1 MAVMAVMTTADGR
14 EQGGRGRGFH
24 ALLLGLLVALVQL
37 TGCSAGGDAAVPESG
52 SAQRARLLT
61 AEQYR
66 NSIAAVFGA
75 DIADSVLSPMPPL
88 SRTAGLRA
96 NGAAAVGLTSDQLSQ
111 IQRSAAAIAA
121 KVVDET
127 HRGFLLPCRPVD
139 AGAADAACAEAFL
152 REAGRLL
159 QRRPLAE
166 ERLAALVDGAG
177 RAAEETGE
185 FYTGLALALEAL
197 LISPEFLFIA
207 DRSEPDPA
215 RPGGQRLDGYA
226 LASRLSFFLW
236 NGPPDAAL
244 LEAAASG
251 ALHGDEGLAQAVE
264 RMLASSRL
272 EMGMRAFFDDMLAF
286 DAFDSLAKDPMV
298 YPRVTGST
306 LAQAREQT
314 LRTIV
319 DHVLVRDLD
328 YRDLFTTRRT
338 FLSPALAVVY
348 GLPAEPGWAP
358 HEFGEESP
366 RIGLLTQVS
375 FLAVHSHAVRSSPT
389 LRGKALR
396 EELLCQKVPDPP
408 PNVDFST
415 LEENEHAKT
424 ARERLDAHNSN
435 PSCAGCHLVTDPMGL
450 ALEHFDGAGQ
460 YRATENGAAL
470 DTAGELDGVFYDG
483 VEGLAEALR
492 NHPKL
497 PACLVNRVYD
507 WGTGGPPSPV
517 YDRDTLARLE
527 ERFAEDGYRLRGLL
541 ETLAT
546 SPAFRTLRP
555 AAEPVK
561 LPHEPPPTAPARIS
575 EAQLALRETGA
586 TR

>member
-1 MAVMAVMTTADGR
+1 MTAMTAISVPGR
-14 EQGGRGRGFH
+14 VGQGARGRGLR
-24 ALLLGLLVALVQL
+24 AGLLGLLAALVLL
-37 TGCSAGGDAAVPESG
+37 TGCSDSGGGGAPEAG

-121 KVVDET
+121 KVVDEA
-127 HRGFLLPCRPVD
+127 HRDFLLPCRPADV
-139 AGAADAACAEAFL
+139 AAADAACAEAFL

-166 ERLAALVDGAG
+166 DRLSALVAGAG
-177 RAAEETGE
+177 RAAEETGD

-197 LISPEFLFIA
+197 LISPEFLFLA
-207 DRSEPDPA
+207 DHGEPDPA
-215 RPGGQRLDGYA
+215 RPGGRRLDGYA

-236 NGPPDAAL
+236 NGPPDSRL
-244 LEAAASG
+244 LDAAASG
-251 ALHGDEGLAQAVE
+251 ALHSEAGLREAVS

-272 EMGMRAFFDDMLAF
+272 ESGMRAFFDDMLAF

-328 YRDLFTTRRT
+328 YRDLFTTRRS

-348 GLPAEPGWAP
+348 GLPAEPGWTP
-358 HEFGEESP
+358 HEFAEDSP

-389 LRGKALR
+389 QRGKALR
-396 EELLCQKVPDPP
+396 EEFLCQVVPDPP
-408 PNVDFST
+408 PNVDFSS
-415 LEENEHAKT
+415 LEENAHAKT
-424 ARERLDAHNSN
+424 ARERLAAHNSN

-460 YRATENGAAL
+460 YRETENGAPL

-497 PACLVNRVYD
+497 PACLVNRVYA

-517 YDRDTLARLE
+517 HDRATLAWLE

-555 AAEPVK
+555 ATEPVK
-561 LPHEPPPTAPARIS
+561 LEHEPPPTAPARIS
-575 EAQLALRETGA
+575 EAQLALRDTGA

>member
-1 MAVMAVMTTADGR
+1 MAMTGR
-14 EQGGRGRGFH
+14 RKRGGCGRGLH
-24 ALLLGLLVALVQL
+24 AAVLGLLGALVL
-37 TGCSAGGDAAVPESG
+37 LAGCSEGGDRAMPDSG

-66 NSIAAVFGA
+66 NSIATVFGA

-121 KVVDET
+121 RVVDET
-127 HRGFLLPCRPVD
+127 HRGFLLPCRPAD
-139 AGAADAACAEAFL
+139 AGAADAACARMFL

-159 QRRPLAE
+159 QRRPLAD

-236 NGPPDAAL
+236 NGPPDDAL
-244 LEAAASG
+244 LQAAASG
-251 ALHGDEGLAQAVE
+251 ALHSEEGLRQAVE

-272 EMGMRAFFDDMLAF
+272 ETGMRAFFDDMLAF

-314 LRTIV
+314 LRTII

-348 GLPAEPGWAP
+348 GLPAQPGWTP
-358 HEFGEESP
+358 HEFSADSP

-389 LRGKALR
+389 QRGKALR

-408 PNVDFST
+408 PNVDFSA

-497 PACLVNRVYD
+497 PACLVDRVYA
-507 WGTGGPPSPV
+507 WGTGGPASPV
-517 YDRDTLARLE
+517 HDRATLAWLE
-527 ERFAEDGYRLRGLL
+527 DRFAEGGYRLRGLL

-561 LPHEPPPTAPARIS
+561 LPREPPPTAPARIT
-575 EAQLALRETGA
+575 EAQLALRDTGA

>member
-1 MAVMAVMTTADGR
+1 MAVMPGAERAGR
-14 EQGGRGRGFH
+14 GGRAGRRFH
-24 ALLLGLLVALVQL
+24 AVLLGLLGALAL
-37 TGCSAGGDAAVPESG
+37 LAGCSDGGDAALPDGG

-121 KVVDET
+121 KVVDEM
-127 HRGFLLPCRPVD
+127 HRGFLLPCRPAD
-139 AGAADAACAEAFL
+139 AGAADAACAEVFL

-159 QRRPLAE
+159 QRRPLAD
-166 ERLAALVDGAG
+166 ERLAALVAGAG

-197 LISPEFLFIA
+197 LISPEFLFIV

-236 NGPPDAAL
+236 NGPPDNAL

-251 ALHGDEGLAQAVE
+251 ALHSEAGLRQAVE

-272 EMGMRAFFDDMLAF
+272 ETGMRAFFDDMLAF
-286 DAFDSLAKDPMV
+286 DAFDSLAKDPVV

-314 LRTIV
+314 LRTII
-319 DHVLVRDLD
+319 DHLLVRDLD

-348 GLPAEPGWAP
+348 GLPAQPGWTP
-358 HEFGEESP
+358 HEFSENSP

-389 LRGKALR
+389 RRGKALR

-408 PNVDFST
+408 PNVDFSA

-460 YRATENGAAL
+460 YRETENGAPL
-470 DTAGELDGVFYDG
+470 GTAGELDGVFYDG

-497 PACLVNRVYD
+497 PACLVDRVYA
-507 WGTGGPPSPV
+507 WGTGGPASPV
-517 YDRDTLARLE
+517 HDRAALAWLE
-527 ERFAEDGYRLRGLL
+527 DRFAEGGYRLRGLL
-541 ETLAT
+541 EALAM

-561 LPHEPPPTAPARIS
+561 LQHEPPPTAPARIT
-575 EAQLALRETGA
+575 EAQLALRDTGA

>member
-1 MAVMAVMTTADGR
+1 MLFT
-14 EQGGRGRGFH
+14 
-24 ALLLGLLVALVQL
+24 ALLV
-37 TGCSAGGDAAVPESG
+37 GCNGGSESPVPEDP

-61 AEQYR
+61 ADQYR
-66 NSIAAVFGA
+66 NSIAAVFGD

-96 NGAAAVGLTSDQLSQ
+96 NGAAEVGLTSDQLSQ
-111 IQRSAAAIAA
+111 IQRSAAAVAA
-121 KVVDET
+121 KVVDPA
-127 HRGFLLPCRPVD
+127 HRDFLLPCRPAD
-139 AGAADAACAEAFL
+139 ANAADAVCAERFL

-159 QRRPLAE
+159 QRRPLAD

-177 RAAEETGE
+177 RAAAQTDD
-185 FYTGLALALEAL
+185 FYTGLALALEAV

-207 DRSEPDPA
+207 DRSEPDPE
-215 RPGGQRLDGYA
+215 RPGARRLDGYA

-236 NGPPDAAL
+236 NGPPDDAL
-244 LEAAASG
+244 LAAAASG
-251 ALHGDEGLAQAVE
+251 ELHSEEGLRLAVE

-272 EMGMRAFFDDMLAF
+272 EAGTRAFFDDMLAF

-298 YPRVTGST
+298 YPRVTGAT

-348 GLPAEPGWAP
+348 GLPVEPGWTP
-358 HEFGEESP
+358 HEFSEDSP

-375 FLAVHSHAVRSSPT
+375 YLAAHSHAVRSSPT
-389 LRGKALR
+389 QRGKALR
-396 EELLCQKVPDPP
+396 EEFLCQVVPDPP

-435 PSCAGCHLVTDPMGL
+435 PACAGCHLVTDPMGL

-460 YRATENGAAL
+460 YRATENGAEI
-470 DTAGELDGVFYDG
+470 DTAGELDGALYDG
-483 VEGLAEALR
+483 VEGLARALR

-497 PACLVNRVYD
+497 PGCLVNRVYA
-507 WGTGGPPSPV
+507 WGTGGPASPV
-517 YDRDTLARLE
+517 HDRNTLAWLE
-527 ERFAEDGYRLRGLL
+527 DRFAAEGYRLRGLF
-541 ETLAT
+541 EALAT
-546 SPAFRTLRP
+546 SPAFRTVRP
-555 AAEPVK
+555 AEEAVK
-561 LPHEPPPTAPARIS
+561 LDHGPGPTAPARIS
-575 EAQLALRETGA
+575 EAQLALRDTGV